1 MEIGS
6 WAIASIIIV
15 GSVIAILLVIVIGIK
30 TFFKKIPQ
38 GTALVRTGMGETKVI
53 LDGGTVIPLLHR
65 QEYMDISIKKIEV
78 ERIGKD
84 GLICQDNMRA
94 DIKVVFFVRVN
105 PKQDEIIK
113 VAQTIGCERASDLGT
128 LIALFDAKFSD
139 AVKTVGKR
147 FDFVELYDSREEF
160 KTQIINIIG
169 VDLNGYVLD
178 DCAIDYLEQTPLE
191 LLKKDNILDAEGIKK
206 ITDLTA
212 EQNMKANFIRREEEK
227 TIKKQDV
234 EAREAILELEK
245 QLAEKVAKQQ
255 REVQNIQAR
264 EQAEVDKINEEERLK
279 SETARIATQEALEVA
294 EENKLRQVIVAA
306 KNKERTEAVETERV
320 EKDRSLEQVERERIV
335 TLAQIE
341 KEKAV
346 EEERKQIQDVIRERV
361 MVERTVVE
369 EQESIKDLE
378 AFKEADRVKKVA
390 ITHAEKDAEQALIAD
405 IKSAEAQQKAA
416 EFEAQKRIIEANA
429 SEEAASKEAGAI
441 KILAEAAAARSAA
454 QGLSEAQVMEAKAG
468 ALEKEGEAK
477 ARVIEATSIAEAKGI
492 EVKSKAQAEADQQL
506 GIVAAEIEKEKG
518 LAVAEVIRVQA
529 AADKERGIAEADII
543 EAKGIADAK
552 GVEAKAEAMKKLDGV
567 GKEHEEFKL
576 RLEKE
581 KEVELAE
588 INIQTAIAEAQALV
602 MSEAMKSA
610 NIDIVG
616 GETAFFENMMNA
628 VSRGKTIDRMVDSS
642 DTLQEVKGALLGN
655 GNGSSLLLDNIRQ
668 LIQSSGIQSDDVKN
682 LTLASLLLKLHDTVP
697 NDEEKSSVLGLMD
710 IVGKLGLGT
719 KNVKELGL

>member
-719 KNVKELGL
+719 KNVKELGM